1 MATTRLISKPTA
13 RAGGRKAR
21 VRRRIPLDDDGLTTA
36 QLRELRPRMADL
48 ENPVRYLI
56 EGGFGPRFAL
66 YYKVT
71 DDVYALNDPAH
82 ATLFKRRNAA
92 LAVQKL
98 LGPGTRIIRCTTRRQ
113 KGRLIPVLTSSKR
126 RTKRRIK
133 LGRT

>member
-21 VRRRIPLDDDGLTTA
+21 VRRRIPPDDDDLTMA
-36 QLRELRPRMADL
+36 QRSELRRCMADL
-48 ENPVRYLI
+48 KNPVRYLI

-66 YYKVT
+66 YYNVT
-71 DDVYALNDPAH
+71 DDMYAMNDPAH
-82 ATLFKRRNAA
+82 GTLFKRRNAA
-92 LAVQKL
+92 QAVQKL
-98 LGPGTRIIRCTTRRQ
+98 LGPGTRIIRCTTRRRQ
-113 KGRLIPVLTSSKR
+113 GRLIPVLTSWKR